1 MNAAISS
8 RSACA
13 LYAGFGFK
21 TMSLDRA
28 LPGRVRETIM
38 NTFPKITALAVAGMI
53 ALGSGARAAS
63 LYDDDD
69 DKDLSYNRRSLSSY
83 CYKHPYDE
91 ACDPNAKRRHYRD
104 NGDDGSYTAGRC
116 APLVRAVG
124 KRNLVLAFARNSARF
139 SWSREAR
146 FVHGDQ
152 YANWYNA
159 RNAHISCMRV
169 GGLSSCEATATP
181 CR

>member
-1 MNAAISS
+1 MN
-8 RSACA
+8 
-13 LYAGFGFK
+13 K
-21 TMSLDRA
+21 
-28 LPGRVRETIM
+28 
-38 NTFPKITALAVAGMI
+38 FPKITALAVAGMI
-53 ALGSGARAAS
+53 ALAAGAQAAS

-69 DKDLSYNRRSLSSY
+69 EKDSSSDRQSQSSY
-83 CYKHPYDE
+83 CYKHPYDD
-91 ACDPNAKRRHYRD
+91 ACDTDARQRRYRE
-104 NGDDGSYTAGRC
+104 NGDNGSYTAGRC

-124 KRNLVLAFARNSARF
+124 KRNLVRAFARNSARF
-139 SWSREAR
+139 SWAREAR

>member
-1 MNAAISS
+1 
-8 RSACA
+8 
-13 LYAGFGFK
+13 
-21 TMSLDRA
+21 
-28 LPGRVRETIM
+28 M
-38 NTFPKITALAVAGMI
+38 NTLLKITALAVAAMI
-53 ALGSGARAAS
+53 ALASGAQAAS

-69 DKDLSYNRRSLSSY
+69 DKGSSYDRQSQSSY

-91 ACDPNAKRRHYRD
+91 ACDPNARQRHYRD
-104 NGDDGSYTAGRC
+104 NGDGDDRSYTAGRC
-116 APLVRAVG
+116 AALVRAVG

-139 SWSREAR
+139 SWAREAR

-159 RNAHISCMRV
+159 RNAHISCTRV